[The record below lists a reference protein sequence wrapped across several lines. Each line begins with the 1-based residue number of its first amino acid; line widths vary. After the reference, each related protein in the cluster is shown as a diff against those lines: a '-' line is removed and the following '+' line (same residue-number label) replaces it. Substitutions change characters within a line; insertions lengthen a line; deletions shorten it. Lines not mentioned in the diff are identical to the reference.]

1 MSKRVSIIN
10 FKGGVGKTTLAFHLA
25 TGLVRY
31 HEAKVLLIDV
41 DHQSTLSIMCLLGD
55 KWDEK
60 NIAHETINSVFT
72 TFTEKTPM
80 PGTEIIV
87 RNPLGTRSR
96 NRSPNY
102 QSLDVVPA
110 TLDLDDTEIELA
122 SASTGNPIRSEWDK
136 RTLLCNWLDNTSLDS
151 QYDYIIIDCP
161 PATKLV
167 TQNAFACSHGYIIP
181 AIPEAV
187 IIRGVPHLRNLLAD
201 RLETKLRTL
210 AQFVSNTGTTITP
223 AYVSQTSLV
232 GIVVTRIQA
241 HGAAGSGYVNDH
253 TQHLHTMETQW
264 GTDMVQPYI
273 PQGVGISESLRVS
286 FPVYSRAGRP
296 NIDNRHFIELFKDL
310 TGNLKERIDR
320 L

>member
-1 MSKRVSIIN
+1 MAKRVSIIN

-31 HEAKVLLIDV
+31 HQAKVLLIDV
-41 DHQSTLSIMCLLGD
+41 DHQSTLSILCLGGD

-60 NIAHETINSVFT
+60 SSAHETINSVFT

-80 PGTEIIV
+80 PSREIIV
-87 RNPLGTRSR
+87 QNPLGTRSR
-96 NRSPNY
+96 NRSSNY
-102 QSLDVVPA
+102 QSLDMVPA

-136 RTLLCNWLDNTSLDS
+136 RTLLCKWLDSVSVDDE
-151 QYDYIIIDCP
+151 YDYIIIDCP

-167 TQNAFACSHGYIIP
+167 TQNAFACCQGYIIP

-187 IIRGVPHLRNLLAD
+187 IIRGVPHLRNLLTNRIEA
-201 RLETKLRTL
+201 KLRTL
-210 AQFVSNTGTTITP
+210 AQFVSNSGTTITP
-223 AYVSQTSLV
+223 SYIPQTSLV
-232 GIVVTRIQA
+232 GIVVTRIQT
-241 HGAAGSGYVNDH
+241 HGPAASGYVNDH

-264 GTDMVQPYI
+264 GSDIVRPYI
-273 PQGVGISESLRVS
+273 PQGVGIAESLRAS
-286 FPVYSRAGRP
+286 LPVYSRSGRQ
-296 NIDNRHFIELFKDL
+296 NIRDFIGLFKDL
-310 TGNLKERIDR
+310 TDNLKERIDR

>member
-1 MSKRVSIIN
+1 MAKKVSIIN

-55 KWDEK
+55 KWDK
-60 NIAHETINSVFT
+60 KSNAHETINPVFT
-72 TFTEKTPM
+72 TFTEGNPM

-87 RNPLGTRSR
+87 RNPLGTRSSR
-96 NRSPNY
+96 RSPNY
-102 QSLDVVPA
+102 EALDIVPA

-136 RTLLCNWLDNTSLDS
+136 RTLLCKWLDDTSLDS

-161 PATKLV
+161 PAATKLV

-187 IIRGVPHLRNLLAD
+187 IIRGVPHLRLLLAD

-210 AQFVSNTGTTITP
+210 AQFVSNSGTTSTP
-223 AYVSQTSLV
+223 AYVPQTRLV

-241 HGAAGSGYVNDH
+241 HGAAASGYVNDH
-253 TQHLHTMETQW
+253 TEHLHTMETRW
-264 GTDMVQPYI
+264 GADMVQPYI
-273 PQGVGISESLRVS
+273 PQGVGISESLRRS
-286 FPVYSRAGRP
+286 LPVYSRAGRP
-296 NIDNRHFIELFKDL
+296 NIRDFVELFKDL
-310 TGNLKERIDR
+310 TDNLKERIDR